1 MRKAFNKIILRMAKM
16 FMPDAKQL
24 SVMAASA
31 CQEFINKQPDER
43 SARIARASEIASK
56 LSELQSTVSRAL
68 ADGKL
73 DDNETAKLAE
83 MLEPV
88 MGKIVSTMKENM

>member
-1 MRKAFNKIILRMAKM
+1 MRKAFHKIILRMAKM
-16 FMPDAKQL
+16 LIPDDKQL

-31 CQEFINKQPDER
+31 CQEFINQQPEDR
-43 SARIARASEIASK
+43 AAQIARASEIASK

-73 DDNETAKLAE
+73 DDEETAKLAG

-88 MGKIVSTMKENM
+88 MGKIISTIKEKM